1 MSLILSGE
9 HHPHPHLPILYAFYR
24 SSCSWRVRLALHLKK
39 IPYETRPVN
48 LLTGQNKTL
57 EYKKIQPFGS
67 VPAFVENGHVL
78 TQSINIMEYLEE
90 TRPDFPLLP
99 KDPIDRAAVRALVE
113 AVAMDIQPVG
123 TIRVMNHVSS
133 DPDKQKEWSA
143 HWMKQGFE
151 AFEAM
156 LKKTAGVYSFGDT
169 ITMADVVLVPQYY
182 NGVRFGVDM
191 TAYPTIWRINHTLEK
206 EESFKLAHPTSQI
219 DCPADFC

>member
-1 MSLILSGE
+1 MSLVLSGE
-9 HHPHPHLPILYAFYR
+9 HHPHPHLPVLYAFFR

-57 EYKKIQPFGS
+57 EYKKIQPFGA

-78 TQSINIMEYLEE
+78 TQSINIIEYLEE
-90 TRPDFPLLP
+90 TRP
-99 KDPIDRAAVRALVE
+99 VE

-123 TIRVMNHVSS
+123 TIRVLNHVSS
-133 DPDKQKEWSA
+133 DPAKQKEWSA

-206 EESFKLAHPTSQI
+206 EESFKLAHPSSQI